1 MADIAVAT
9 TTHHLLLAGD
19 IGGTNTRLALYD
31 RKQSIVTP
39 EHRGGRYSRPLF
51 AKEYLNE
58 ECLEYKAGGNSSE
71 NESENENVRNFVRAI
86 IGPFLEE
93 AWESKNVI
101 SRTDVKSDSW
111 DAVVIVCCLG
121 VAGPV
126 DPSVDNGTVTTSQR
140 EYLKGLN
147 GRGIAEHCQKMAT
160 ANRDQGRAKALLL
173 SCVKACVVIND
184 FVAQG
189 YGCLS
194 LSIDSGELKRLESSK
209 TDNKAAI
216 VSNGPK
222 VCVGAGTG
230 FGSCYMVPTTAVAE
244 SEYLCFPSEYG
255 QSDWA
260 PNIAIA
266 TDDDDQKRLWKH
278 LSHHHHHHQIN
289 NVGTGGR
296 HVSVEDVVSGTGLA
310 TAYECLWSLFPE
322 KANARVRAKFESERD
337 LRGRVVGE
345 HTADCELC
353 KRAVDTVVRYV
364 E

>member
-1 MADIAVAT
+1 
-9 TTHHLLLAGD
+9 
-19 IGGTNTRLALYD
+19 
-31 RKQSIVTP
+31 
-39 EHRGGRYSRPLF
+39 
-51 AKEYLNE
+51 
-58 ECLEYKAGGNSSE
+58 
-71 NESENENVRNFVRAI
+71 
-86 IGPFLEE
+86 
-93 AWESKNVI
+93 
-101 SRTDVKSDSW
+101 
-111 DAVVIVCCLG
+111 
-121 VAGPV
+121 
-126 DPSVDNGTVTTSQR
+126 
-140 EYLKGLN
+140 
-147 GRGIAEHCQKMAT
+147 
-160 ANRDQGRAKALLL
+160 
-173 SCVKACVVIND
+173 
-184 FVAQG
+184 
-189 YGCLS
+189 
-194 LSIDSGELKRLESSK
+194 
-209 TDNKAAI
+209 
-216 VSNGPK
+216 
-222 VCVGAGTG
+222 
-230 FGSCYMVPTTAVAE
+230 MVPTTAVAE